1 MPPLVGTMTKEAAPT
16 SPLKSKA
23 KRRIGNFERICGKI
37 MIKMFSV
44 YFNVDIY
51 LLISLYKYLYFS
63 QINICITS
71 KEQIIVVPHDR
82 ER

>member
-1 MPPLVGTMTKEAAPT
+1 
-16 SPLKSKA
+16 
-23 KRRIGNFERICGKI
+23 

-44 YFNVDIY
+44 DFNVDIY